1 MGLNYNSEEGGAEEG
16 ILVRDELEHFEG
28 TGDSVWQRR
37 RREEARSDL
46 GILDDKKSYMS
57 FHSEKVFKHFL
68 CARNCWWH
76 LILQKMITGELE

>member
-16 ILVRDELEHFEG
+16 ILLRDELEHFEG

-46 GILDDKKSYMS
+46 GILDDKKNYMS
-57 FHSEKVFKHFL
+57 FHSECSSIFSVPG
-68 CARNCWWH
+68 AVGG
-76 LILQKMITGELE
+76 T